1 MATDKEIL
9 VTINCITY
17 NQHDYIR
24 QALDSFLMQKTN
36 FRFIISVHD
45 DASTDGT
52 QDIVSEYANKYPDLI
67 KATLEKENQY
77 SKHDGSFRR
86 IIDSLLQGKY
96 IAFCEGDDYWTDPY
110 KLQKQVDFLEANPD
124 YSMCFHNAIMHYENN
139 IVPDRKFANIENR
152 DYTDLE
158 IYEKWITST
167 ASVLLRHDVYSSPQ
181 YNKMFYEVNP
191 LFGDIP
197 LFLVC
202 SMVGKIRGMEDTM
215 CVYRRHDGNIT
226 RVQKKGNATQ
236 MMEYAKSH
244 IRIYKAFGDRYKNKA
259 VYEFVRIYTNLF
271 IYSRQEGNIKW
282 GYLITALKE
291 DFLCTLECLFDSAM
305 SSIKRRSSII
315 RQKYRHPF
323 ES

>member
-1 MATDKEIL
+1 MATEKEVL

-36 FRFIISVHD
+36 FHFIISVHD

-96 IAFCEGDDYWTDPY
+96 IALCEGDDYWTDEY

-139 IVPDRKFANIENR
+139 VVPDRKFANIENR

-167 ASVLLRHDVYSSPQ
+167 ASVLLRHDVYSSAQ
-181 YNKMFYEVNP
+181 YNKMFYEVKP

-197 LFLVC
+197 LFMVC
-202 SMVGKIRGMEDTM
+202 SMVGKIRGMEETM

-226 RVQKKGNATQ
+226 RIQKKGNTTQ
-236 MMEYAKSH
+236 MIGYAKTH

-271 IYSRQEGNIKW
+271 IYSRQEGDIKW
-282 GYLITALKE
+282 KYLLTAIKE
-291 DFLCTLECLFDSAM
+291 DSLCTLRCLFDSAI
-305 SSIKRRSSII
+305 SSIKRRVSEKKVST
-315 RQKYRHPF
+315 
-323 ES
+323 